1 MVTGKSDEW
10 MPSSRGLIRMSQPAH
25 SASFQVTFLLL
36 LLHWDILSWAMP
48 AAPDYLQ
55 RGWQRLLE
63 EGESCA
69 ECRLEECPTPRG
81 CLSGV
86 VLDACDCCWECANLE
101 GQICDLDN
109 TNHFY
114 GKCGDHL
121 ECRLDAGD
129 LRHGEVPEPQ
139 CTCLSSQALCG
150 SDGKTYAQICKFQE
164 MQNSYPEANLTV
176 AHKGPCESEPRIMSP
191 PYDIWN
197 ITGQDVIFG
206 CEVFA
211 YPMASIEWRKEGLDM
226 LLPGD
231 DPHISVQFRG
241 GPQKYEVT
249 SWLQIQA
256 VRVTDE
262 GTYRCFAR
270 NTVGQVAALASLMVL
285 TPDQLNMTKLMLP
298 KMTNLGL
305 DDYVESDESYDY
317 Y

>member
-1 MVTGKSDEW
+1 
-10 MPSSRGLIRMSQPAH
+10 MPKTCSRRLCPGLFFFLYSNWVLTLPAAALP
-25 SASFQVTFLLL
+25 SAS
-36 LLHWDILSWAMP
+36 
-48 AAPDYLQ
+48 DYLH

-63 EGESCA
+63 EGEGCA
-69 ECRLEECPTPRG
+69 DCNPEECPAPRG
-81 CLSGV
+81 CLAGV
-86 VLDACDCCWECANLE
+86 VRDTCDCCFECANLE

-114 GKCGDHL
+114 GKCGHNL
-121 ECRLDAGD
+121 ECQLDMGD

-139 CTCLSSQALCG
+139 CVCLSSTAVCG
-150 SDGKTYAQICKFQE
+150 SDGRTHAQLCKFQE
-164 MQNSYPEANLTV
+164 VANAHPEVNLTV
-176 AHKGPCESEPRIMSP
+176 IHEGPCESAPQILSA

-211 YPMASIEWRKEGLDM
+211 YPMAFIEWRKDGTEM

-249 SWLQIQA
+249 GWLQIQA
-256 VRVTDE
+256 VRTTDE
-262 GTYRCFAR
+262 GTYHCFAR
-270 NTVGQVAALASLMVL
+270 NKFGEVVATASLTVL
-285 TPDQLNMTKLMLP
+285 TPDQLNMTGLSLP
-298 KMTNLGL
+298 KPHHQLFE
-305 DDYVESDESYDY
+305 DDVESDYGDDY

>member
-1 MVTGKSDEW
+1 MSEAKTL
-10 MPSSRGLIRMSQPAH
+10 SSSCLVLS
-25 SASFQVTFLLL
+25 LLS
-36 LLHWDILSWAMP
+36 LHWALLQLGQAFPSTS
-48 AAPDYLQ
+48 DYLQ

-63 EGESCA
+63 EGEGCA
-69 ECRLEECPTPRG
+69 ECRPEECPAPRG
-81 CLSGV
+81 CLAGTV
-86 VLDACDCCWECANLE
+86 RDACDCCWECANLE

-114 GKCGDHL
+114 GKCGEHL

-129 LRHGEVPEPQ
+129 LQHGEVPEPQ
-139 CTCLSSQALCG
+139 CACLSRLALCG
-150 SDGKTYAQICKFQE
+150 SDGKTYAQICRFLE
-164 MQNSYPEANLTV
+164 VARAHPDANLTV
-176 AHKGPCESEPRIMSP
+176 AHEGPLRVRPQITSP
-191 PYDIWN
+191 PYDTWN

-211 YPMASIEWRKEGLDM
+211 YPMASIEWRKDGTEM

-249 SWLQIQA
+249 GWLQIQG

-270 NTVGQVAALASLMVL
+270 NRVGEVVALASLTVF
-285 TPDQLNMTKLMLP
+285 TPDQLNLTGFSLP
-298 KMTNLGL
+298 KPRTTPE
-305 DDYVESDESYDY
+305 DYGESEEDY

>member
-1 MVTGKSDEW
+1 
-10 MPSSRGLIRMSQPAH
+10 MSQPATL
-25 SASFQVTFLLL
+25 ASLHATFLMLFL
-36 LLHWDILSWAMP
+36 CWDALVLAVP
-48 AAPDYLQ
+48 LGPDYLQ

-63 EGESCA
+63 EGESCV

-81 CLSGV
+81 CLAGV

-101 GQICDLDN
+101 GQICDLDH

-121 ECRLDAGD
+121 ECHLDSED
-129 LRHGEVPEPQ
+129 LQHGEVPEPQ

-164 MQNSYPEANLTV
+164 VFNSNPEANLTV
-176 AHKGPCESEPRIMSP
+176 AHEGPCESEPRIVSP

-211 YPMASIEWRKEGLDM
+211 FPMASIEWRKAGLDM

-241 GPQKYEVT
+241 GPQKYEVS

-256 VRVTDE
+256 VRLTDE
-262 GTYRCFAR
+262 GTYHCYAR
-270 NTVGQVAALASLMVL
+270 NSVGQVAAPASLMVL
-285 TPDQLNMTKLMLP
+285 TPGK
-298 KMTNLGL
+298 
-305 DDYVESDESYDY
+305 
-317 Y
+317 

>member
-1 MVTGKSDEW
+1 
-10 MPSSRGLIRMSQPAH
+10 MPSSRALVRMSHPAN
-25 SASFQVTFLLL
+25 SSSLQVIFLLL
-36 LLHWDILSWAMP
+36 FLYCAILSWGLP
-48 AAPDYLQ
+48 TAPEYLQ

-63 EGESCA
+63 EGESCL

-81 CLSGV
+81 CLAGV
-86 VLDACDCCWECANLE
+86 VRDACDCCWECANLE

-129 LRHGEVPEPQ
+129 LQHGEVPEPQ

-164 MQNSYPEANLTV
+164 MQNSHPGANLTV
-176 AHKGPCESEPRIMSP
+176 AHEGPCESEPHIISP

-211 YPMASIEWRKEGLDM
+211 YPMAAIEWRKEGLDM

-262 GTYRCFAR
+262 GTYHCFAK
-270 NTVGQVAALASLMVL
+270 NKVGQVAALANLMVI
-285 TPDQLNMTKLMLP
+285 TPDQLNLTEMALP
-298 KMTNLGL
+298 KVPYLRQ
-305 DDYVESDESYDY
+305 DDDVESDESDDY

>member
-1 MVTGKSDEW
+1 M
-10 MPSSRGLIRMSQPAH
+10 SRPANL
-25 SASFQVTFLLL
+25 APLQVIFILLFLC
-36 LLHWDILSWAMP
+36 WDVLSRALP
-48 AAPDYLQ
+48 IAPDYFQ

-63 EGESCA
+63 EGESCV
-69 ECRLEECPTPRG
+69 ECRLEDCPIPRG
-81 CLSGV
+81 CLAGV

-121 ECRLDAGD
+121 ECRLDSGD

-139 CTCLSSQALCG
+139 CACLSNQALCG
-150 SDGKTYAQICKFQE
+150 SDSKTYAQICKFQE
-164 MQNSYPEANLTV
+164 VRNSKPEINLTV
-176 AHKGPCESEPRIMSP
+176 AHEGPCESEPHIISP

-197 ITGQDVIFG
+197 VTGQDVIFG

-249 SWLQIQA
+249 SWLQIQG
-256 VRVTDE
+256 VRITDE
-262 GTYRCFAR
+262 GTYCCFAR
-270 NTVGQVAALASLMVL
+270 NNVGQVAAPANLMVL
-285 TPDQLNMTKLMLP
+285 TADQLNMTKMDLP
-298 KMTNLGL
+298 KLPKL
-305 DDYVESDESYDY
+305 EPDDYMESDESYDY